1 MAAPR
6 DKAVDMLQK
15 CGDDNELREWVEYQV
30 IHTICFKK
38 QPNVPTDESN
48 DDTYA
53 CAYVI
58 HNISELAGVGP
69 AFKRMFKAYVFVKCS
84 LCEFEPNPEIAR
96 PADSTWGHYL
106 KNVQG
111 QGSLCTIP
119 RIYAAYL
126 RGFDRGKDSGG
137 QAWRWLAR
145 FLKTP
150 PPAKTEGASPAV
162 LQEFLKVCPWVSSIF
177 ASLARASEYP
187 VQCRSPLLQ
196 FGTSSAAHPAATTWP
211 PIPNPCSVILR
222 HCLGKCGPR
231 LGCK

>member
-1 MAAPR
+1 
-6 DKAVDMLQK
+6 MLQK

-162 LQEFLKVCPWVSSIF
+162 LQEFLKVTAGTLHRQYGQFFLKLLEFIINTWLPTEELKSEVDEFKARQTQLRKRIQTWLNPKCPDDQF
-177 ASLARASEYP
+177 DDEAAFKE
-187 VQCRSPLLQ
+187 LL
-196 FGTSSAAHPAATTWP
+196 S
-211 PIPNPCSVILR
+211 
-222 HCLGKCGPR
+222 
-231 LGCK
+231 